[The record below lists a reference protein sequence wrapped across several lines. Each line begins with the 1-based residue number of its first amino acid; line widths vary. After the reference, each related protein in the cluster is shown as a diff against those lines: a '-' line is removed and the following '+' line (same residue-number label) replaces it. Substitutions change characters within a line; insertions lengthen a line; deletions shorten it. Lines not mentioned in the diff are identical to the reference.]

1 MPPTPLLDA
10 VLAQDTAVSTLRRA
24 LAGGR
29 VHHAYLF
36 DGPAGVGKELAAFG
50 LAQALVC
57 ETRRDNG
64 ERGGSGDRACG
75 TCSSCTRAVPRE
87 ETTRPVH
94 PDVVVLERGLYEPGQ
109 IGRRTPESQ
118 DISID
123 QVRSLVLA
131 RAAYGPHEGRAKV
144 FLVRRAEE
152 LSVPAANA
160 LLKTLEE
167 PGQRTHFV
175 LLTAQASL
183 LLPTILSRTQ
193 RVRFGYLPEATVTAI
208 LTGRGVEPGRAAE
221 IARLAGGS
229 VETALGLADP
239 EESEHRTA
247 FVAAALRAI
256 DAPDMGPALDLA
268 EDAKKAKDALPLR
281 IAALASALGARGSA
295 AAAAG
300 QPGAAGARGREAREA
315 VACAA
320 RYSLAISALGELDG
334 NASAQLV
341 VEAMLARMRAV

>member
-1 MPPTPLLDA
+1 MAAPLMDT

-24 LAGGR
+24 LGGGR

-57 ETRRDNG
+57 ETRAAQGAAG
-64 ERGGSGDRACG
+64 ERACG
-75 TCSSCTRAVPRE
+75 ACSACTRAVPRE
-87 ETTRPVH
+87 ETRRPVH

-109 IGRRTPESQ
+109 IGRRTAETQ

-123 QVRSLVLA
+123 QVRTLVLA

-144 FLVRRAEE
+144 FVVRRAEE
-152 LSVPAANA
+152 LSISAANA

-167 PGQRTHFV
+167 PGPRTHFI

-183 LLPTILSRTQ
+183 LMPTILSRTQ
-193 RVRFGYLPEATVTAI
+193 RVRFGYLPEATVRDVLAK
-208 LTGRGVEPGRAAE
+208 RGAPAERADE
-221 IARLAGGS
+221 IARLSGGS

-239 EESEHRTA
+239 EESERRA
-247 FVAAALRAI
+247 GFVRDALRAI
-256 DAPDMGPALDLA
+256 EAPDMGLALDLA
-268 EDAKKAKDALPLR
+268 EDAKKAKDALPVR
-281 IAALASALGARGSA
+281 IAALASALGQRGVAEVA
-295 AAAAG
+295 A
-300 QPGAAGARGREAREA
+300 PGREAA
-315 VACAA
+315 ASAA
-320 RYSLAISALGELDG
+320 RYSLALAALGELDG